1 MEKTTCVM
9 TPMLNVLF
17 NLEKQSKVA
26 NVKMT
31 TLAMTVVVK
40 QVSRVVCELN
50 IQVLIIDKGNS
61 IVILPILY

>member
-1 MEKTTCVM
+1 MGRTTCVM

-40 QVSRVVCELN
+40 QVSRAVCELN

-61 IVILPILY
+61 IVILPVLY

>member
-1 MEKTTCVM
+1 M

-40 QVSRVVCELN
+40 QVSRAVCELN

-61 IVILPILY
+61 IVILPVLY